1 MPTISIGLSGEEAI
15 RRLIPEHCRE
25 GLMLY
30 IMEGIEPGGFL
41 CAVLENDLIGA
52 FSKADS
58 INSARMEDYAKF
70 LHNYAPREC
79 HGSPLKVRA
88 WCQKG
93 GLNGME
99 KAKQYE
105 KIGEDPYTY

>member
-1 MPTISIGLSGEEAI
+1 
-15 RRLIPEHCRE
+15 
-25 GLMLY
+25 
-30 IMEGIEPGGFL
+30 
-41 CAVLENDLIGA
+41 
-52 FSKADS
+52 
-58 INSARMEDYAKF
+58 MEDYAKF